1 MTWPTPSGAVV
12 SSSPARLSRGTP
24 YSLPVQRRL
33 LWLAAGLVI
42 IPGLVAAMALAYLRM
57 KAIESGERLVESFA
71 QVIEEQ
77 TTRTLQSVDQRL
89 QLAVKGLTE
98 LEASG
103 RLNVQS
109 AQVLLREQIKD
120 QPFLRLMKVI
130 DLRGRVRYGSEQDN
144 IGLDI
149 ADPTYFHLYITRPQT
164 AFYIGPPVRALDTGR
179 WTIFAARPL
188 LSGEGKITGIV
199 VAAIEPLYFDKLWR
213 TVDLGDGGSISLFR
227 RDGVLMMR
235 NPFDEAVIGK
245 SFQDRPLFKEMLP
258 KNLSGSFHNISP
270 IDQVSRL
277 FSYRTLSAQP
287 ELVVL
292 VGRSHE
298 GVVRPWRHLVVLV
311 GAIWTTVAVL
321 VVVLCLFLSR
331 SWRQSARMEADVE
344 TMAQR
349 LILATDAASIGV
361 WDWEID
367 HVDQWYATPTYFTML
382 GYDPEEGFA
391 DRKQWIERLH
401 PDDRDAVEQKI
412 KTVLAGADTPY
423 QYEARMRHADGAYR
437 WISVVGRVFAR
448 GPDGKASRMLGVR
461 VDITERKRNEAALRQ
476 GQAFNQTILDSVT
489 AEIAVLDNTGIIMAV
504 NQPWRRFAQENSGD
518 LPSLLLNTDVGAN
531 YLSVCQT
538 SKGDAPNE
546 ASDAFKGVQAV
557 LAGTVATFN
566 LEYPCHS
573 PTQERWFAM
582 SVTPLG
588 ADGGG
593 VVVSHTNITERKVQQ
608 RQSKLAAQVFTQS
621 REGIMVTDGLGYIVL
636 ANQAFTDITGYS
648 EAEVLGQNPR
658 LLSSGQES
666 VAFFATMWESINTK
680 DQWAGELRNRRK
692 DGTVYPQW
700 LAITALRDDA
710 GQTTHFVGSFS
721 DLSMAKAAENRI
733 LWLSHFDPLTGLP
746 NRALLQDRTGHAIS
760 MMMRSGEP
768 LTMLLVGID
777 QFKSINDAVGH
788 QVGDSLLVEMARRL
802 GGSVREQDTVAR
814 LGGKE
819 FVVLLPGTPS
829 DGAAYLAANL
839 LSKFA
844 EPYHLGSHELNLTAS
859 IGVASYPD
867 NGNDFETLLKA
878 SEIAMHRAQAK
889 GRNTFQFYSEDMYQ
903 QVLARD
909 HLIKALRN
917 AIALDQLQ
925 VLYQPLVDL
934 QTGQVSGM
942 EALLRWHHPELG
954 QVSPVQFIPLA
965 EESGLIKGIGEW
977 VLNQVCQDIRT
988 WLDNG
993 IAVPHVAV
1001 NVSPLQFNDADL
1013 VGHVKAA
1020 LSGSRVD
1027 PQLVYLE
1034 VTESALMDDVSRS
1047 ETILKELKGLG
1058 VKLSLDD
1065 FGTGYSSL
1073 SYLKR
1078 FPFDKVKIDQS
1089 FVRDITTS
1097 QSDNVIV
1104 KVIISMAHGLG
1115 LKVIA
1120 EGVET
1125 EAQCE
1130 IMRTHVCDEIQG
1142 YFFSKPISAPD
1153 IEALFTE
1160 KRQLPPH
1167 LLRFRKPQ
1175 RSLLLVD
1182 DEPNVLASLKR
1193 LFRPDGHHI
1202 LTASSGAEGL
1212 EILSRHKVDV
1222 IISDQR
1228 MPGMTGVEFLREAK
1242 ISHPDT
1248 IRIVLS
1254 GYTEL
1259 QSVTDAINEGAIYRF
1274 LTKPWDDQQLREHIS
1289 KAFEYKELLEENL
1302 QLDIK
1307 IRTTNQELVMANR
1320 QLGDVL
1326 DKTRHQVERDKTSL
1340 AIVREMLQYV
1350 PLPVVGVDDEG
1361 LVAFVNSAA
1370 EALFAPKGLLVGAEL
1385 AHALPEMSVLIAGA
1399 DEGVSDNLLIDH
1411 IRYPAQWNSM
1421 GMSSRS
1427 KGKIVMLN
1435 QPQGDI

>member
-1 MTWPTPSGAVV
+1 
-12 SSSPARLSRGTP
+12 
-24 YSLPVQRRL
+24 
-33 LWLAAGLVI
+33 
-42 IPGLVAAMALAYLRM
+42 
-57 KAIESGERLVESFA
+57 
-71 QVIEEQ
+71 
-77 TTRTLQSVDQRL
+77 
-89 QLAVKGLTE
+89 
-98 LEASG
+98 
-103 RLNVQS
+103 
-109 AQVLLREQIKD
+109 
-120 QPFLRLMKVI
+120 
-130 DLRGRVRYGSEQDN
+130 
-144 IGLDI
+144 
-149 ADPTYFHLYITRPQT
+149 
-164 AFYIGPPVRALDTGR
+164 
-179 WTIFAARPL
+179 
-188 LSGEGKITGIV
+188 
-199 VAAIEPLYFDKLWR
+199 
-213 TVDLGDGGSISLFR
+213 
-227 RDGVLMMR
+227 
-235 NPFDEAVIGK
+235 
-245 SFQDRPLFKEMLP
+245 
-258 KNLSGSFHNISP
+258 
-270 IDQVSRL
+270 
-277 FSYRTLSAQP
+277 
-287 ELVVL
+287 
-292 VGRSHE
+292 
-298 GVVRPWRHLVVLV
+298 
-311 GAIWTTVAVL
+311 
-321 VVVLCLFLSR
+321 
-331 SWRQSARMEADVE
+331 
-344 TMAQR
+344 
-349 LILATDAASIGV
+349 
-361 WDWEID
+361 
-367 HVDQWYATPTYFTML
+367 ML
-382 GYDPEEGFA
+382 GYDSEEGLA
-391 DRKQWIERLH
+391 NRAQWIERLH
-401 PDDRDAVEQKI
+401 PDDRDAVAQKI
-412 KTVLAGADTPY
+412 QTVLAEADTPY
-423 QYEARMRHADGAYR
+423 QYEARMRHADGSYR
-437 WISVVGRVFAR
+437 WISVVGRVLAR
-448 GPDGKASRMLGVR
+448 GPNGKASRLLGVR
-461 VDITERKRNEAALRQ
+461 MDITERKQNEAALRQ
-476 GQAFNQTILDSVT
+476 GQAFNQVILDSVT
-489 AEIAVLDNTGIIMAV
+489 AEIAVLDHNGIIMAV
-504 NQPWRRFAQENSGD
+504 NQPWQRFAQENSGD
-518 LPSLLLNTDVGAN
+518 SSLHVLVGAN

-538 SKGDAPNE
+538 RTSNTSED
-546 ASDAFKGVQAV
+546 ASDAFKGIQAV
-557 LAGTVATFN
+557 LAGNLPSFN
-566 LEYPCHS
+566 LEYSCHS

-593 VVVSHTNITERKVQQ
+593 VVVSHTNITERKAQQ
-608 RQSKLAAQVFTQS
+608 RQLKLAAQVFAQG
-621 REGIMVTDGLGYIVL
+621 REGIMVTDGLGHIVL
-636 ANQAFTDITGYS
+636 ANQAFTDITGYF

-658 LLSSGQES
+658 LLSSGRES
-666 VAFFATMWESINTK
+666 TAFFATMWESINTK
-680 DQWAGELRNRRK
+680 DHWAGELWNRRK
-692 DGTVYPQW
+692 DGTV
-700 LAITALRDDA
+700 LRDDE
-710 GQTTHFVGSFS
+710 GHTTHFVGSFS
-721 DLSMAKAAENRI
+721 DLSLAKAAENRI
-733 LWLSHFDPLTGLP
+733 LWLSHFDSLTGLP
-746 NRALLQDRTGHAIS
+746 NRALLQDRTDHAIS
-760 MMMRSGEP
+760 MALRSGEP
-768 LTMLLVGID
+768 LTLLLVAID
-777 QFKSINDAVGH
+777 QFKTINDAVGH
-788 QVGDSLLVEMARRL
+788 QVGDSLLVEIAKRL
-802 GGSVREQDTVAR
+802 GGSVRDQDTVAR

-819 FVVLLPGTPS
+819 FVILLLGTPS

-839 LSKFA
+839 LSKIA

-859 IGVASYPD
+859 IGISSYPD

-889 GRNTFQFYSEDMYQ
+889 GRDTFQFYSEDMYQ

-917 AIALDQLQ
+917 AAALSQLQ

-988 WLDNG
+988 WLDKG

-1013 VGHVKAA
+1013 VGHVKTA
-1020 LSGSRVD
+1020 LSGSRID
-1027 PQLVYLE
+1027 PKLVYLE

-1047 ETILKELKGLG
+1047 EIILKELKDLG

-1104 KVIISMAHGLG
+1104 KVIVSMAHGLG
-1115 LKVIA
+1115 LRVIA

-1142 YFFSKPISAPD
+1142 YFFSRPISAPD

-1242 ISHPDT
+1242 IHYPDT

-1274 LTKPWDDQQLREHIS
+1274 LTKPWDDQQLREHIR

-1326 DKTRHQVERDKTSL
+1326 DKTRHQVERDKNSL
-1340 AIVREMLQYV
+1340 DIVREVLQYV

-1370 EALFAPKGLLVGAEL
+1370 EALFASKGLLVGAEL
-1385 AHALPEMSVLIAGA
+1385 AHALPEMSVLIEGA

-1411 IRYPAQWNSM
+1411 VHYHVQWNSM
-1421 GMSSRS
+1421 GMNSRS

-1435 QPQGDI
+1435 HAPGDV